1 MAEKTAETEVLP
13 RVWDEVGVMAKKKP
27 IDIIDIRT
35 AVKKGEIE
43 VQVEWSY
50 TGMNS
55 RRVRIKLR
63 DTQTDEVVVIKEFSE
78 ITGWTR

>member
-1 MAEKTAETEVLP
+1 MANGTVQTEVLP
-13 RVWDEVGVMAKKKP
+13 RVWDEVGMMAKKKP

-55 RRVRIKLR
+55 RRVRIKLYR
-63 DTQTDEVVVIKEFSE
+63 ICQY
-78 ITGWTR
+78 R

>member
-1 MAEKTAETEVLP
+1 M
-13 RVWDEVGVMAKKKP
+13 MAKKKP

-78 ITGWTR
+78 VTGWI

>member
-1 MAEKTAETEVLP
+1 MAEETAETEVLP
-13 RVWDEVGVMAKKKP
+13 RMRNEVDMMAKKKP

-78 ITGWTR
+78 VSKWA